1 MKKLIVAAIGTLP
14 LLMSGPPA
22 DAATISVDC
31 NAGGKLQAALNGAV
45 SGDTILVTGTCNES
59 VSVRDELVRLTIDGQ
74 GTSTVRGSA
83 STATVFQVLGRNI
96 TIRGFTI
103 TGGRSGIGV
112 LRGGS
117 ALIDTNTIQE
127 SGTGIVVHQNGH
139 ARIVNNTIQLNA
151 IAGITVWES
160 SMARIGYLDVAGP
173 VMGNLVRDNA
183 GPGITVQRGS
193 AAVVLGNTISGND
206 GPGVLVRGGSHADL
220 SGNAIDGNGSDGV
233 VVTVNSDVQLGE
245 QGGIFEPANES
256 AVPNTGYGISCSL
269 NSTLA
274 GALGTLNG
282 ESGRRKLDSSCS
294 NGPKIE

>member
-1 MKKLIVAAIGTLP
+1 MTKPIRGT
-14 LLMSGPPA
+14 
-22 DAATISVDC
+22 DAAPFTED
-31 NAGGKLQAALNGAV
+31 
-45 SGDTILVTGTCNES
+45 
-59 VSVRDELVRLTIDGQ
+59 
-74 GTSTVRGSA
+74 
-83 STATVFQVLGRNI
+83 QVADYLLGHPEFFERH
-96 TIRGFTI
+96 
-103 TGGRSGIGV
+103 SGV
-112 LRGGS
+112 L
-117 ALIDTNTIQE
+117 
-127 SGTGIVVHQNGH
+127 
-139 ARIVNNTIQLNA
+139 ARL
-151 IAGITVWES
+151 
-160 SMARIGYLDVAGP
+160 RLP
-173 VMGNLVRDNA
+173 H
-183 GPGITVQRGS
+183 QRGS